1 MGVDV
6 KKALILLSAFILS
19 IFNPPFAN
27 IVTGGSLS
35 VNYLHNYQTC
45 YCCGGLSSLLQVYHL

>member
-35 VNYLHNYQTC
+35 VN
-45 YCCGGLSSLLQVYHL
+45 